1 MKEPFFAHLLSS
13 VIRNGSKKIPTAAVG
28 VREGVG
34 FRVGGTRLDI
44 RPNGR
49 R

>member
-1 MKEPFFAHLLSS
+1 MRARARQAALRFESDDD
-13 VIRNGSKKIPTAAVG
+13 AAVG

-44 RPNGR
+44 KPNGR